1 MDAAAG
7 TTLAMVIL
15 AIRTACDELEADASQ
30 AANAFLTIQDN
41 LIGLG
46 GILEAN
52 GVKVEHA
59 QDVAMAAGGELRP
72 PDWMSKGTDRDPQRG
87 DIVEVFKGRKVP
99 KGTVGEVFWIG
110 DGRWGTRVGIRE
122 EGREEPWWTAASNCR
137 VVEASGAT
145 KAARRKVA

>member
-1 MDAAAG
+1 MEAAAG

-15 AIRTACDELEADASQ
+15 AIRTAVDSMEEDSSKAAD
-30 AANAFLTIQDN
+30 AFLTIQDN

-46 GILEAN
+46 GLLEAN
-52 GVKVEHA
+52 GVSIDDAKK
-59 QDVAMAAGGELRP
+59 VAMAAGGELRP
-72 PDWMSKGTDRDPQRG
+72 PDWMSKGIDRDPQRG

-99 KGTVGEVFWIG
+99 KGTVGEVFWAG
-110 DGRWGTRVGIRE
+110 EGRWGLRVGIRE

-137 VVEASGAT
+137 VVEGQGAT